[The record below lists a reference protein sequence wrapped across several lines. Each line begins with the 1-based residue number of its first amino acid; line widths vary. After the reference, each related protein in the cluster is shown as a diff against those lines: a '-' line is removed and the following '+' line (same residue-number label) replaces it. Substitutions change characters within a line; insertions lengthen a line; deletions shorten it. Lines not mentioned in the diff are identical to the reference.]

1 MTQYV
6 PWWWPMMKT
15 NKYDLTPILVAIFV
29 PIGVAVLW
37 YRSTL
42 SRCLPP
48 GPRNLPIVG
57 YLPFLDPNL
66 HTHFTNMAHSHGP
79 IFKIWLGIKLYVV
92 INTPELAKTVVR
104 DQDETF
110 ANRSL
115 TIAASIIAYGGQDIA
130 WSNSNSSWRNLRKIL
145 VHEVLSNKNLEACSS
160 FRTDE
165 VRKMIKNVYS
175 KIGTRIDVKE
185 ISFFMIA
192 NVLTTM
198 VWGKD
203 NHLGAELQ
211 MVVSKIVEM
220 LGRPNLS
227 DFFPFLTWF
236 DLQGVE
242 RESKVHFKELDRVFT
257 SIIDDRIKL
266 NSERLDVGV
275 GHEGKKDFL
284 QILLELKDQKDATS
298 LDITKIKAL
307 LTDIMVA
314 GTETTTSVIEWA
326 MTEIMQNR
334 HVMKRVQEGLAEVV
348 GPNNIVEESHLSKL
362 KYLDATVKETLRLHP
377 VVPLLVPRSPSQTC
391 TVGGYT
397 IPKGS
402 TVFVNVWAIHRDPR
416 NWDNPLEFDPERFLT
431 EEGMDKYDFKGNNL
445 KFFPFGS
452 GRRLCPGVPLA
463 EKMGMYILA
472 SFLHSFDWSLPKGEE
487 HDFSD
492 TFSIALKKRKPLV
505 AIPSQR
511 LRDSPWWQVMST
523 HNHNLTP
530 VLAAIFVLIGAAVLW
545 YRSTLSSSLPP
556 GPRHLPILG
565 YLPFLDPN
573 LHTHFTNMARS
584 YGPIFKIWLGSKLY
598 VVINTQELA
607 KVVVRDQDET
617 FANRSPTIAALAMS
631 YGGQGIGWSN
641 NNSSLRNLRKILVHQ
656 VLSNKN
662 LEESGSIRRDEVRK
676 MIRNVYSKMGAKI
689 DINEIS
695 FSMISNILTTMAWG
709 KDNHF
714 GVELQIV
721 ISKIVEMIGRPNLS
735 DFFPFLKWFDLQGV
749 ERETKMHSKN
759 LDRLL
764 SNIINDRIKSNSE
777 SLDVAAR
784 HEGKRDLL
792 QFLLELKDQKD
803 TTSLDIDKIKA
814 LLTDTMIAGT
824 ETTTSLTQW
833 AMAEIMHN
841 RNIMKRVQEELADI
855 VGTSNIVEESHLPKL
870 KYLDATIKETL
881 RLHPGVPLL
890 IPRSPSQTCTVG
902 EYTIPKGSTVF
913 VNVWAIHRDPRNWD
927 NPLEFNPERF
937 LTREG
942 MDKYDFKGNN
952 LKFLPFGSGRRACPG
967 VPLATKVQTYILA
980 SLLHSFEWSLP
991 EGEEHDFS
999 DVFSIALKKR
1009 KPLVA
1014 VPSQRL
1020 SDVSLYM

>member
-1 MTQYV
+1 MTQY
-6 PWWWPMMKT
+6 
-15 NKYDLTPILVAIFV
+15 
-29 PIGVAVLW
+29 
-37 YRSTL
+37 
-42 SRCLPP
+42 
-48 GPRNLPIVG
+48 
-57 YLPFLDPNL
+57 
-66 HTHFTNMAHSHGP
+66 
-79 IFKIWLGIKLYVV
+79 
-92 INTPELAKTVVR
+92 E
-104 DQDETF
+104 
-110 ANRSL
+110 
-115 TIAASIIAYGGQDIA
+115 
-130 WSNSNSSWRNLRKIL
+130 
-145 VHEVLSNKNLEACSS
+145 
-160 FRTDE
+160 
-165 VRKMIKNVYS
+165 
-175 KIGTRIDVKE
+175 
-185 ISFFMIA
+185 
-192 NVLTTM
+192 
-198 VWGKD
+198 
-203 NHLGAELQ
+203 
-211 MVVSKIVEM
+211 
-220 LGRPNLS
+220 
-227 DFFPFLTWF
+227 
-236 DLQGVE
+236 
-242 RESKVHFKELDRVFT
+242 
-257 SIIDDRIKL
+257 
-266 NSERLDVGV
+266 
-275 GHEGKKDFL
+275 
-284 QILLELKDQKDATS
+284 
-298 LDITKIKAL
+298 
-307 LTDIMVA
+307 
-314 GTETTTSVIEWA
+314 
-326 MTEIMQNR
+326 
-334 HVMKRVQEGLAEVV
+334 
-348 GPNNIVEESHLSKL
+348 
-362 KYLDATVKETLRLHP
+362 
-377 VVPLLVPRSPSQTC
+377 
-391 TVGGYT
+391 
-397 IPKGS
+397 
-402 TVFVNVWAIHRDPR
+402 
-416 NWDNPLEFDPERFLT
+416 
-431 EEGMDKYDFKGNNL
+431 
-445 KFFPFGS
+445 
-452 GRRLCPGVPLA
+452 
-463 EKMGMYILA
+463 
-472 SFLHSFDWSLPKGEE
+472 
-487 HDFSD
+487 
-492 TFSIALKKRKPLV
+492 
-505 AIPSQR
+505 
-511 LRDSPWWQVMST
+511 SPWWQVMST